1 MPSKGHL
8 HLETEEHIKFLVKT
22 KFSVLVDETQ
32 IGLHLQSMP
41 HHVLGQSKGVHA
53 LRVAIRGQTRFFWS
67 DGGVAESRLHV
78 IFEQIAELN
87 IDPFTSVVIA
97 QKSCLRIQYCDP
109 RASGIRRK

>member
-8 HLETEEHIKFLVKT
+8 HLETEEHVKVIF
-22 KFSVLVDETQ
+22 KAEFGAFVNEAQV
-32 IGLHLQSMP
+32 GLHLQSMS
-41 HHVLGQSKGVHA
+41 HHVFGQPKGVHP
-53 LRVAIRGQTRFFWS
+53 LRITIGGQTRFFWS